1 MVEIVD
7 GVEILDLSLYI
18 IKEKILIIGD
28 LHLGIENSLINQG
41 ILIPKFQFDNV
52 KENIKKILDKHNVKK
67 IILNGDIK
75 HEFSKIN
82 AQEWKDVYLLIDFL
96 EKYCQVEIVIGN
108 HDYVMKKNLE
118 LNGYRAKYF
127 LSIGDI
133 MVLHGD
139 FIPEEVVD
147 KKIIIIGHEHPSVL
161 LKEGAKAEKFK
172 CFMKGKW
179 KNKIL
184 IVMPSFNPLNEGTDI
199 LSGEFLSPF
208 LTESIDDFEL
218 FIIGDKVYNF
228 GKVRNLT

>member
-7 GVEILDLSLYI
+7 GVEILGLSLYI
-18 IKEKILIIGD
+18 IKEKPLIIGD

-52 KENIKKILDKHNVKK
+52 KENIKKILDKYNVKRT
-67 IILNGDIK
+67 ILNGDIK

-108 HDYVMKKNLE
+108 HDYIMKKNLE
-118 LNGYRAKYF
+118 LNRYKTKYF
-127 LSIGDI
+127 VSIGDI

-139 FIPEEVVD
+139 FIPEEVID
-147 KKIIIIGHEHPSVL
+147 KKIIIIGHEHPCVL

-179 KNKIL
+179 KNKVL
-184 IVMPSFNPLNEGTDI
+184 VVMPSFNPLNEGTDI
-199 LSGEFLSPF
+199 LNREFLSPF
-208 LTESIDDFEL
+208 LT
-218 FIIGDKVYNF
+218 
-228 GKVRNLT
+228 